1 MTELRYSSKSLN
13 ADILRAIIGFVLCIC
28 PVILIVAEPLINL
41 ILLSSSLLFLIFGI
55 RTWLRRRVR
64 IYCKETEITIKGPIS
79 RSLEW
84 DELSSLKLSY
94 FSTRRNKKD
103 GWMQLKLEG
112 KSKKL
117 TIESNLEK
125 FEEICSRAYQAAS
138 NNKIAITKT
147 SERNFAELGILKSK
161 NRQSKNVTL

>member
-64 IYCKETEITIKGPIS
+64 IYCKETEIIIKGPIS

-84 DELSSLKLSY
+84 DELSSLKL
-94 FSTRRNKKD
+94 RRNKKD

>member
-1 MTELRYSSKSLN
+1 MTELRYSTKSLN

-55 RTWLRRRVR
+55 RAWLRRRVR
-64 IYCKETEITIKGPIS
+64 IYCKETEIIIKGPIS
-79 RSLEW
+79 RSLKW

-112 KSKKL
+112 KSKKI

-125 FEEICSRAYQAAS
+125 FVEICSRAYQAAN

-161 NRQSKNVTL
+161 NGQRESVTL